1 MGKTRSVEGTLSVV
15 RTSTVT
21 VVVAK
26 IGTPRRVL
34 TLDIVAVAAFAV
46 LKLLVSAS
54 DVGPVLVVGA
64 AGLGLRDVDGLLAA
78 GLLHVYVVVA
88 DLVSLVVDNWSWTN
102 VTASLS
108 PYVEASHERKLLLGD
123 ALSWSNRQTTIL
135 VRSISDLTSKTS
147 HVSTLTGDVVQNSVV
162 HADRQIYQ
170 IRVIDDVI
178 EVYDRGDVVV
188 AFSLA
193 AN

>member
-1 MGKTRSVEGTLSVV
+1 LRTSSQTHIVAVAVERVAKPGLVTRRCMGKTRSVEGTLSVV

-88 DLVSLVVDNWSWTN
+88 DLVSLVVDNWS
-102 VTASLS
+102 
-108 PYVEASHERKLLLGD
+108 
-123 ALSWSNRQTTIL
+123 
-135 VRSISDLTSKTS
+135 
-147 HVSTLTGDVVQNSVV
+147 
-162 HADRQIYQ
+162 
-170 IRVIDDVI
+170 
-178 EVYDRGDVVV
+178 
-188 AFSLA
+188 
-193 AN
+193 